1 MKRLLYALA
10 GLSVGYILSGF
21 LRRNAEERILY
32 KSDTISIV
40 RVDTFFIKE
49 PIPVY
54 KEIVDTIYI
63 HAEDSVARLPVEQ
76 YHYRENSLYDIWV
89 SGYMPRLDSI
99 RLYNTLSEKVITNN
113 IYIQKNVWSLSP
125 YLGVNVSNGS
135 CLPAVGITLMSPKRW
150 SFGIEAGMD
159 NQNHSYYGFR
169 IGKNILAN

>member
-1 MKRLLYALA
+1 MKRILYALA
-10 GLSVGYILSGF
+10 GLSIGYILSGF
-21 LRRNAEERILY
+21 LRRNGEERILY

-89 SGYMPRLDSI
+89 SGYRPRLDSI
-99 RLYNTLSEKVITNN
+99 RLYNTISEKAITNN
-113 IYIQKNVWSLSP
+113 IYVRKRNWSLSP
-125 YLGVNVSNGS
+125 YLGMNVSKGL
-135 CLPAVGITLMSPKRW
+135 CAPAIGISLMAPNRW
-150 SFGIEAGMD
+150 LVGIEAGMYS
-159 NQNHSYYGFR
+159 QNSAYYGIR
-169 IGKNILAN
+169 IGKNVLAN